1 MRVALAVTLVLV
13 TALSAVAQERLPVTF
28 EPEVFYAGD
37 LVEARILIEQELG
50 DGLRVPER
58 LPSREWIEVRE
69 IVVLQRPDGLEVRI
83 VFQPFFV
90 GTRVLPSIN
99 LGSVELE
106 GVSAFVTRSSVD
118 EATAPELRP
127 QYRLPGTRGLFT
139 LTALV
144 LLGVPAVLVAAA
156 TWGRTAIRHLVKRY
170 RANRPYRDLT
180 RAMRA
185 LRAELHSIDGRSYYI
200 KLLDSARTFLD
211 RRFGGGLA
219 AATTAELGDC
229 LSQTALDPQAQA
241 RVVAL
246 FAFGDLVKFAHLEVT
261 IDDRRY
267 HSDELRQI
275 VDATRNRRRR
285 CAGT

>member
-1 MRVALAVTLVLV
+1 MLLATLSVG
-13 TALSAVAQERLPVTF
+13 AQERLPVTF

-50 DGLRVPER
+50 EGLRVPER
-58 LPSREWIEVRE
+58 LPSREWVEIRE

-90 GTRVLPSIN
+90 GTRVLPAIN

-106 GVSAFVTRSSVD
+106 GVSAFVTRSTVD
-118 EATAPELRP
+118 EATVPELRP
-127 QYRLPGTRGLFT
+127 QYRLPGTRGLFA

-144 LLGVPAVLVAAA
+144 LLGVPAVLVTAG
-156 TWGRTAIRHLVKRY
+156 TWGRTAVRGLVRRY

-185 LRAELHSIDGRSYYI
+185 LRTELHSIDGRSYYI
-200 KLLDSARTFLD
+200 KLLDTARTFLD

-229 LSQTALDPQAQA
+229 LSRTALDAQAQA

-275 VDATRNRRRR
+275 VDATRSGRKRR
-285 CAGT
+285 AGT

>member
-1 MRVALAVTLVLV
+1 MLLATLSVA
-13 TALSAVAQERLPVTF
+13 AQERLPVTF

-50 DGLRVPER
+50 EGLRVPER
-58 LPSREWIEVRE
+58 LPSREWVEIRE

-90 GTRVLPSIN
+90 GTRVLPAIN

-106 GVSAFVTRSSVD
+106 GVSAFVTRSTVD
-118 EATAPELRP
+118 EAAVPELRP
-127 QYRLPGTRGLFT
+127 QYRLPGTRGLFA

-144 LLGVPAVLVAAA
+144 LLGVPAVLVTAG
-156 TWGRTAIRHLVKRY
+156 TWGRTAVRVLVRRY

-185 LRAELHSIDGRSYYI
+185 LRTELHSIDGRSYYI
-200 KLLDSARTFLD
+200 KLLDAARTFLD

-229 LSQTALDPQAQA
+229 LSRTALDAQAQA

-275 VDATRNRRRR
+275 VDATRSGRKRR
-285 CAGT
+285 AGT